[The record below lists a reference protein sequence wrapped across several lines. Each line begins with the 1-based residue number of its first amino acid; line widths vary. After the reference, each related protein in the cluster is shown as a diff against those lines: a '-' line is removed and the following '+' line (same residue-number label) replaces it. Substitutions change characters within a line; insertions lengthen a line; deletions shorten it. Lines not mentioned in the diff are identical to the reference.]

1 MPAFLKDDDDFYHL
15 FERLARQE
23 LRAVAGNAHHR
34 PAIVSALS
42 DAPGA
47 HFIRFFPPEFSPHP
61 VQVGLLPLVA
71 GESPHTEAFQRAYQ
85 RPERFVEITDPEE
98 RKRAL
103 EELLNVM
110 RGSKEA
116 LHEFMVPTASL
127 KNSTPTP
134 AHNLDA
140 YWKEAAKGPGAA
152 PPSRA
157 ASLEAEPDPAPPRP
171 SAEDTQSEIEEETV
185 DNQPGSFWTLAN
197 EILVEE
203 PAPGVYGFESFESY
217 RVWAHRK
224 DPKAT
229 LVVRYFDGARAWAI
243 GAVIDCAQDQNAEL
257 NGGIAYLTETRGD
270 LITTRPDDSAWHYQF
285 EQLRGSDA
293 RERLRSV
300 LASYSEQG
308 GLVFQTGLCGA
319 PSPSTLAHIAQL
331 QSTYHRVE
339 HAETHSDALTP
350 FQVFANLYLD
360 DEVGEAQVIWT
371 AERER
376 AQLERIEVLEH
387 RAHPNA
393 LIILHFDPTANT
405 ACACGYAPP
414 DSPKATAKTFVRAA
428 SAMLSERQIQ
438 GSRALPLPY
447 SSDFVRV
454 PRSSAVTQLEAALDA
469 IDEASGTVFEIP
481 CGKADPQAAR
491 RA

>member
-1 MPAFLKDDDDFYHL
+1 MPAFIKDDDDFYHL

-71 GESPHTEAFQRAYQ
+71 GESPHAEAFQRAYQ
-85 RPERFVEITDPEE
+85 RPDRFVEITAPEE
-98 RKRAL
+98 RLGVL

-110 RGSKEA
+110 RGKQEA
-116 LHEFMVPTASL
+116 LHEFMVPTATL

-134 AHNLDA
+134 VATLDA
-140 YWKEAAKGPGAA
+140 YWKEMAEPPSAA
-152 PPSRA
+152 PSSRN
-157 ASLEAEPDPAPPRP
+157 ASVEPAPAPLDTP
-171 SAEDTQSEIEEETV
+171 PEDTHLVIEEETV
-185 DNQPGSFWTLAN
+185 DNQPGSFWALAN
-197 EILVEE
+197 EILAEE

-243 GAVIDCAQDQNAEL
+243 GAVIDCDQDQNVEL

-270 LITTRPDDSAWHYQF
+270 LITTRADDSAWHYQF
-285 EQLRGSDA
+285 EQLRGSAA
-293 RERLRSV
+293 RERLATV
-300 LASYSEQG
+300 LAAYAEQG
-308 GLVFQTGLCGA
+308 GLVFQTGACGA
-319 PSPSTLAHIAQL
+319 PSANTLAHLAQL
-331 QSTYHRVE
+331 QRTYHRVE
-339 HAETHSDALTP
+339 HTDTHSEALTP

-360 DEVGEAQVIWT
+360 DDVGDAEVIWT
-371 AERER
+371 VERER
-376 AQLERIEVLEH
+376 AQLERIEILEH

-393 LIILHFDPTANT
+393 LLILHFDPAANT
-405 ACACGYAPP
+405 VCACAYAPP
-414 DSPKATAKTFVRAA
+414 DTAKATAKTFFRAA
-428 SAMLSERQIQ
+428 SLLLSARQIQ

-454 PRSSAVTQLEAALDA
+454 PRSSAVAQLEAALDA

-481 CGKADPQAAR
+481 CGKSVPQAAN